1 MPDSESPS
9 EINITLHDKKG
20 KIADQSDVKKSS
32 ETDMYFNLLANANKT
47 VAEVSPH
54 TDTSSIESDSSKS
67 ESVKSGSTYKS
78 TSQKSRDKYEKMDFK
93 TTFEKE
99 NSVKQ
104 NSVKQNSV
112 KQNSVKKNTGPQ
124 LSPQE
129 IRMKKIELLRKLS
142 EIKQRGFSLT
152 KDYDFSSSLE
162 EMEYE
167 YELLRSF
174 IDKRNGIK
182 LYKSLLLN
190 GASILEFLNDK
201 YDPFDFHLGGWGEH
215 LSVEVDSYDETL
227 EELYEKYKGSG
238 KKMAP
243 EIKLI
248 LLLVAS
254 GSAYHFSKSQSSI
267 PGLDSVI
274 SKNPELISKLLNPQ
288 KPKSNFMSPQEI
300 SIEKQRAMLQQREKE
315 RKNQNNQ
322 QQPSMNNLFMNP
334 PMIPSVTPNRTEIRA
349 PDNVKDILSRI
360 KGSASLAETTEDN
373 SSNNDRIISDVNVS
387 DSKRGRKPKSTPSIN
402 INTK

>member
-1 MPDSESPS
+1 MPDSESSS
-9 EINITLHDKKG
+9 EVNITLHDKKG

-67 ESVKSGSTYKS
+67 ESVKSASASTYKS
-78 TSQKSRDKYEKMDFK
+78 TSQKSKDKYEKMDFG
-93 TTFEKE
+93 TTFDKQNSVKH

-104 NSVKQNSV
+104 NSVKHNS
-112 KQNSVKKNTGPQ
+112 GPQ

-129 IRMKKIELLRKLS
+129 TRMKKIELLRKLS

-182 LYKSLLLN
+182 LYKSVLLN

-267 PGLDSVI
+267 PGLESVI

-315 RKNQNNQ
+315 RKAQTQQNT

-334 PMIPSVTPNRTEIRA
+334 PIMPSVTPNRTVIRA

-373 SSNNDRIISDVNVS
+373 SSNNDRIISDINLS
-387 DSKRGRKPKSTPSIN
+387 DSKRGRKPKSMPSIN